1 MRTKLVS
8 WQWQAYP
15 TAHRDRRNLALHL
28 VTAPLFIAG
37 LGGVLAGM
45 IAGWWVSLAGLGAM
59 LLVLAVQGR
68 GHGLETT
75 PPIPFTGPGDLIAR
89 FFVEQLVS
97 FPRFVLSGGW
107 ARAWRAAAPPA
118 RRAA

>member
-8 WQWQAYP
+8 WQWEAYP

-28 VTAPLFIAG
+28 VTAPLFLAG
-37 LGGVLAGM
+37 LGAVLAG
-45 IAGWWVSLAGLGAM
+45 IVAGWWVSLAGLGTM

-68 GHGLETT
+68 GHGLETN
-75 PPIPFTGPGDLIAR
+75 PPIPFTGPGDLITR
-89 FFVEQLVS
+89 FLAEQLIN

-107 ARAWRAAAPPA
+107 ARAWRAAPPSSQ
-118 RRAA
+118 RAA